1 MVSNDKESSVM
12 LFSKKEIG
20 ALKKDPGICIQNIY
34 IS

>member
-1 MVSNDKESSVM
+1 MASNEKESAANVIN
-12 LFSKKEIG
+12 KKEIG